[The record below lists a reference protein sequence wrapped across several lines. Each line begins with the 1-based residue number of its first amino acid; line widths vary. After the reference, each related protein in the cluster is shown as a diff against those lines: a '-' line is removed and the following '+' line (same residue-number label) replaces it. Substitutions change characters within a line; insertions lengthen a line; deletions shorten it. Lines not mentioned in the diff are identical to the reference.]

1 LKKIKLSKL
10 FISIETQSIYAT
22 SIGEGYRLVR
32 TGEFNLKDTQ
42 ILKSRRGIEYIEDLT
57 SGEIIAKRCN
67 DCGEM
72 KEIVHF
78 NNLKQ
83 KIAGKSNKCK
93 ICSREYLKKF
103 HGENPDYRK
112 KQYEKRKEK
121 VSEYD
126 KKRYAE
132 NKDYYR
138 EQYKKWCKNNPGYFE
153 KYYEVNKEKIAE
165 YSRMYYEKNKEKV
178 SEYGKKH
185 YEENKKIHLNKISP
199 QQSV

>member
-1 LKKIKLSKL
+1 
-10 FISIETQSIYAT
+10 
-22 SIGEGYRLVR
+22 LVR
-32 TGEFNLKDTQ
+32 TIGEFNLKDTQ

-57 SGEIIAKRCN
+57 NGEIIAKRCN

-72 KEIVHF
+72 KELVHF

-83 KIAGKSNKCK
+83 KIARKSNKCK
-93 ICSREYLKKF
+93 ICSREYLKKY
-103 HGENPDYRK
+103 HGENPDYHK

-132 NKDYYR
+132 NQDYYK
-138 EQYKKWCKNNPGYFE
+138 EQYKKWCKNNPSYFE
-153 KYYEVNKEKIAE
+153 KYYRENKDRILESKKEYNKKYYEENKEKIAE
-165 YSRMYYEKNKEKV
+165 YRRMYYEKNKEKV
-178 SEYGKKH
+178 SEYGKKR

-199 QQSV
+199 QESV

>member
-1 LKKIKLSKL
+1 M
-10 FISIETQSIYAT
+10 
-22 SIGEGYRLVR
+22 
-32 TGEFNLKDTQ
+32 KDTQ

-57 SGEIIAKRCN
+57 NGEIIAKRCN
-67 DCGEM
+67 ECGEM
-72 KEIVHF
+72 KELVHF

-138 EQYKKWCKNNPGYFE
+138 ENKDRILESKKEYNK
-153 KYYEVNKEKIAE
+153 KYYEENKEKIAE

-178 SEYGKKH
+178 SEYGKKR

>member
-1 LKKIKLSKL
+1 M
-10 FISIETQSIYAT
+10 
-22 SIGEGYRLVR
+22 
-32 TGEFNLKDTQ
+32 KDTQ

-57 SGEIIAKRCN
+57 NGEIIAKRCN
-67 DCGEM
+67 DCEKM
-72 KEIVHF
+72 KEFVHF

-112 KQYEKRKEK
+112 KQMKNVRKK
-121 VSEYD
+121 WLYTIKNVMQ
-126 KKRYAE
+126 KIKITI
-132 NKDYYR
+132 R
-138 EQYKKWCKNNPGYFE
+138 EQYKKWCKNNPGYFQKYYRE
-153 KYYEVNKEKIAE
+153 NKDRILESKKEYNKKYYEENKEKIAE

-178 SEYGKKH
+178 SEYGKKR